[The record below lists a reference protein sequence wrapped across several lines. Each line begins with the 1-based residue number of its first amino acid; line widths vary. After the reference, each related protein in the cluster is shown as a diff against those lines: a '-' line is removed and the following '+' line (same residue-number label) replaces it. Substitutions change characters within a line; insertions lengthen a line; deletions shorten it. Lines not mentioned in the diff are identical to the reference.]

1 MLPPASGAPDILGL
15 SRNLGEVLGVFAVF
29 HPQKDGPLIN
39 FIKTNSAHFEG
50 LAALEDLIKKIG
62 PPKWPW
68 AVNPMLA
75 AQGKLDREARPVRL
89 AGRDRAVAGTRSD
102 PGLLADRHRARL
114 SRYLRLAVRA
124 RRRRAG
130 L

>member
-1 MLPPASGAPDILGL
+1 MPLDQRLASAAPPASAPSRCADRVRPPRCPPKPETRTETTVLPPASGAPDILGL

-75 AQGKLDREARPVRL
+75 
-89 AGRDRAVAGTRSD
+89 
-102 PGLLADRHRARL
+102 
-114 SRYLRLAVRA
+114 
-124 RRRRAG
+124 RRASWT
-130 L
+130 